1 MEETKGHK
9 ASQPGLRGHSH
20 DPEQDL
26 MKQFVV
32 WRKVPNGWLGLYSFP
47 TKEKAQLYISG
58 QSLMNTFRVTDQF
71 NGDAVVWDEPE
82 I

>member
-32 WRKVPNGWLGLYSFP
+32 WKKVKYGWLGVKSYVDQGS
-47 TKEKAQLYISG
+47 AQHFIAQQNL
-58 QSLMNTFRVTDQF
+58 LDTFRITDQF
-71 NGDAVVWDEPE
+71 NGDTVVWDEAE
-82 I
+82 V